1 MIAKLNFVSI
11 TGPRGDIDRIVEE
24 YLSRYEI
31 HLEYAPSELKT
42 VENLH
47 PYVEQNKYREQINQM
62 EELSA
67 YIGKP
72 DLEDVDMD
80 ISRAEE
86 IVAELHGEL
95 TGKKEQIAA
104 QSWKNFRTR

>member
-42 VENLH
+42 VSNLH
-47 PYVEQNKYREQINQM
+47 PYVEQNVYKEQMNQM
-62 EELSA
+62 EELA
-67 YIGKP
+67 EYMGKP
-72 DLEDVDMD
+72 QRADLALPWNLKAPM
-80 ISRAEE
+80 
-86 IVAELHGEL
+86 L
-95 TGKKEQIAA
+95 
-104 QSWKNFRTR
+104 